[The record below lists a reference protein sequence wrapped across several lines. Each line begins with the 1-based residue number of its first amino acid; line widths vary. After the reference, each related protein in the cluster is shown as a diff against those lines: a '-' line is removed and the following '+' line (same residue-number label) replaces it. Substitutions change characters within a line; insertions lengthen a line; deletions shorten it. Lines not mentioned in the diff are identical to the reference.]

1 MPVIPATQ
9 EAEIRRMV
17 ASSQPQA
24 NSLGDPIL
32 KKPITYSATMK
43 NKILLFACKWVELEN
58 IILTEVSQ
66 VQKAKSCMLSL
77 KCGIQT

>member
-58 IILTEVSQ
+58 LILSKVSED
-66 VQKAKSCMLSL
+66 KKIKDGMFSL
-77 KCGIQT
+77 ICRS